1 MRPPAPSSGCCAH
14 ADPNRWLNCCAQPV
28 ARLGWTKHLGH
39 RTVAQ
44 RPVCRPADFEH
55 ACAKLGAT
63 DCTTLAALLHGDR
76 SGCVPSHA
84 QSE

>member
-1 MRPPAPSSGCCAH
+1 MLRTRRPE
-14 ADPNRWLNCCAQPV
+14 PV
-28 ARLGWTKHLGH
+28 AQLLRATRREIGLDEAPCH